1 MQKKQE
7 ELEIQQ
13 REKEREAERRM
24 AAEERAEQ
32 ERIAAEQAERE
43 LVEKTSQVE
52 ALQHQKKLEGEQR
65 RAKL

>member
-1 MQKKQE
+1 
-7 ELEIQQ
+7 
-13 REKEREAERRM
+13 M